1 MPPASSIF
9 VPLAD
14 GDEEI
19 EILVEELPEVEDIVE
34 ILVAEKASAQI
45 WLKIACAYY
54 YKGDE
59 DSFVKLLTDSNGEQQ
74 HDKQDRIAIINALA
88 GHYAKKAVGE
98 KRDNKIREEHLG
110 RAVQL
115 YNDAVPFFPP
125 PPPPGNLFI
134 NPPPPPPP
142 PPFKR
147 HVRSILGSVLR
158 LRKGSRAG
166 PHRDGGKY

>member
-19 EILVEELPEVEDIVE
+19 EILVEELPEVEEIVE
-34 ILVAEKASAQI
+34 ILVAEKAPAQI

-59 DSFVKLLTDSNGEQQ
+59 DSFVKLLTDSNAEQQ

-98 KRDNKIREEHLG
+98 KRDNKKREEHLG

-115 YNDAVPFFPP
+115 YNDAVPSFPQPP
-125 PPPPGNLFI
+125 PMPTFYSSAP
-134 NPPPPPPP
+134 
-142 PPFKR
+142 R
-147 HVRSILGSVLR
+147 RSSTM
-158 LRKGSRAG
+158 
-166 PHRDGGKY
+166 